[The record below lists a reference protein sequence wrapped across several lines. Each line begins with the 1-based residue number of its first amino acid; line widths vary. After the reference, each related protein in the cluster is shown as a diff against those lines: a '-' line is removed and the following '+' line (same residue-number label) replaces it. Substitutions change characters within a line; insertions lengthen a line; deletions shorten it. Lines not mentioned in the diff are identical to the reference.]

1 MQDMKRYY
9 DSKKAQYGPE
19 QPLKFSGNSITLD
32 IPKEGCNVQDEWKIF
47 PNKPAK
53 VIIYTKGR
61 YLMHSLLQIFKEEV
75 DEHIPESTIYP
86 HCELMAKWMK
96 RDQQLESL
104 VHIVNVQGTT
114 EETYFTINIDPDL
127 PDPGTV

>member
-1 MQDMKRYY
+1 MCIIIIIITSLHAGYEY

-32 IPKEGCNVQDEWKIF
+32 IPKVQDEWKIF

-61 YLMHSLLQIFKEEV
+61 YLIRGGSRT
-75 DEHIPESTIYP
+75 P
-86 HCELMAKWMK
+86 K
-96 RDQQLESL
+96 RGVL
-104 VHIVNVQGTT
+104 
-114 EETYFTINIDPDL
+114 INKCALAREFFRDHAHFY
-127 PDPGTV
+127 